1 MAKTLAEFFNQVC
14 PAFIQ
19 NNIPDS
25 IYDPSTGQN
34 EPVGYPRLTYTL
46 ETEDYYVDGNMQVR
60 IYTKESGLKKVAEL
74 TDKLDSL
81 LGEGVSLQLKEG
93 GYLHLRQGS
102 PFNQF
107 IIEDEKE
114 QIKSAYINITYQ
126 NIF

>member
-19 NNIPDS
+19 NNIPTE
-25 IYDPSTGQN
+25 IYNPDTGKG

-46 ETEDYYVDGNMQVR
+46 ELEDYFVDGNMQVR

-74 TDKLDSL
+74 TDKLDEL

-93 GYLHLRQGS
+93 GFLYLRQGS

-107 IIEDEKE
+107 IIEDET
-114 QIKSAYINITYQ
+114 QNIKSSYINITYQ
-126 NIF
+126 NYF

>member
-25 IYDPSTGQN
+25 IYDPSTGEN
-34 EPVGYPRLTYTL
+34 ESVGYPRLTYTL

-93 GYLHLRQGS
+93 GYLYLRQGS